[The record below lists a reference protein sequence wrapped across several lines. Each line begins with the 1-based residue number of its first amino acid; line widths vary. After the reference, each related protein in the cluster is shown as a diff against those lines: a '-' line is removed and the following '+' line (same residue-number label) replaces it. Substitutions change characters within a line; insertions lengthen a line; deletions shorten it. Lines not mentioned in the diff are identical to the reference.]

1 MHVLRRTITW
11 IAVAAAWSC
20 GGASVTG
27 VDATPGISSIAV
39 SPSSL
44 TLALGGEAPLQAT
57 VLDES
62 GRSRADLPVVWSV
75 RDTAIARVSSSGVVT
90 ARGVGSTQIAASAGG
105 LSAIATLAVQPP
117 PVASVSVQPANAA
130 LTVGATLAL
139 TALPKDATG
148 APLDRVVTWSSDNPA
163 VASIISTS
171 GVVTAVAPGSAT
183 ITAQSGGKS
192 GTAAVVVSRAAV
204 SSVSIAPANAS
215 LVVGGTVALVTTVKD
230 AAGTML
236 TDREV
241 SWISTAPTVATV
253 SAGGLVS
260 ALAPGSTTITA
271 TSEGAS
277 ATARIVVSRVPVGS
291 VAVLPTSASVTVGQT
306 ATLAATVRDS
316 VGVVV
321 ADRVVT
327 WTSSDLHIAV
337 VSASGVVTGVAAG
350 SATISAA
357 SEGKVGTSAVTVLA
371 RPIASVTVQP
381 ATANVQAGGTA
392 ALTATVKDAVGAV
405 VPDAVVT
412 WTSSSVAVATV
423 STTGVVTGRAAGT
436 TTISA
441 TSGGHTGSATVT
453 VVPVP
458 VASVALQPSSVA
470 LQPGQTAT
478 LTATTKSAD
487 STVLTGRVVTFTSD
501 NPGVAR
507 VSSDGVVTAV
517 ASGTATIAATSEGVR
532 GTAAVVVTP
541 VPVGSVVLL
550 PTNAG
555 VVAGQTVALSAT
567 VLDTAGRV
575 VIDRVVSWTSSDIHV
590 AVVSTTGVVTG
601 VATGTATITATCEGR
616 SGTSTVTVIAPP
628 IDSVSVQPSL
638 ATVQIGRST
647 TLTATVKDVT
657 GAIVT
662 DRAVSWT
669 SGNVAVAIVSSTG
682 VVTGVAAGTAIIS
695 ATSGGKSGSA
705 TVTVVPVPVGSVSVA
720 PSSATLVPTQVIG
733 LSAVVRDEN
742 GVVVTDRAVT
752 WASSNSAVATV
763 SPSGVVTAVAP
774 GTATITATSEG
785 RTGAASI
792 TVAPMPVGSVIV
804 SPPTANVTA
813 GQTVSLS
820 ATVRDTSGA
829 VVTDRVVTW
838 SSSNTAVATV
848 SAAGVATGVTPGV
861 VTITATSEARSG
873 SAAVTVLPVPV
884 ATVTLDPTSVTLEPG
899 QTATLSATT
908 RSADGTVLTG
918 RTVTFSSDNVNVASV
933 SSDGIVTG
941 VAPGAATITAT
952 SEGKTATTTITVQPA
967 VANVVV
973 SPNEVFIRRNGTVQ
987 LSATAYDAS
996 NNAIVGR
1003 AITWSTGDDHLATV
1017 SDTGLVTARR
1027 AGTVT
1032 ITATID
1038 GKSGSA
1044 RVTITN

>member
-57 VLDES
+57 VLDAS
-62 GRSRADLPVVWSV
+62 GHSRADLPVVWSV

-90 ARGVGSTQIAASAGG
+90 ARGVGNTQIAASAGG

-117 PVASVSVQPANAA
+117 PVASVVVQPLTQALVLGEGATYTATPRDVNGTPLSGRVVTWTSSDDAVATVSQDGQVATHAVGTATVTATSEGVSGSATVTVSPVPVASVSVQPASAA
-130 LTVGATLAL
+130 LTVGATFAL
-139 TALPKDATG
+139 TALAKDATG
-148 APLDRVVTWSSDNPA
+148 APLDRVVTWSSDDPA
-163 VASIISTS
+163 VASVSTS

-183 ITAQSGGKS
+183 ITARSDGKS

-215 LVVGGTVALVTTVKD
+215 LAVGGTVALASTVKD
-230 AAGTML
+230 AAGTVL

-241 SWISTAPTVATV
+241 SWIS
-253 SAGGLVS
+253 
-260 ALAPGSTTITA
+260 
-271 TSEGAS
+271 
-277 ATARIVVSRVPVGS
+277 
-291 VAVLPTSASVTVGQT
+291 
-306 ATLAATVRDS
+306 
-316 VGVVV
+316 
-321 ADRVVT
+321 
-327 WTSSDLHIAV
+327 SDLHVAM
-337 VSASGVVTGVAAG
+337 VSASGVVTGVTPG

-381 ATANVQAGGTA
+381 ATANVQVGGTT

-412 WTSSSVAVATV
+412 WTSGSVAVATV

-458 VASVALQPSSVA
+458 VASVALQPSRVA
-470 LQPGQTAT
+470 LQPGETAT

-501 NPGVAR
+501 NSGVAR
-507 VSSDGVVTAV
+507 VSSDGVVSAI
-517 ASGTATIAATSEGVR
+517 APGSATIAATSEGVR
-532 GTAAVVVTP
+532 GTAAVVVTL
-541 VPVGSVVLL
+541 VPVGSVALL
-550 PTNAG
+550 PTSAS

-575 VIDRVVSWTSSDIHV
+575 VTDRVVSWTSSDIHV
-590 AVVSTTGVVTG
+590 AVVSTTGIVTG
-601 VATGTATITATCEGR
+601 VAAGTAAITATSEGR
-616 SGTSTVTVIAPP
+616 SGTSTVTVIVPP

-647 TLTATVKDVT
+647 TLTATVRDVT

-662 DRAVSWT
+662 DRAVSWA
-669 SGNVAVAIVSSTG
+669 SGNVAVATVSSTG

-720 PSSATLVPTQVIG
+720 PSSATLVPTQVVG

-742 GVVVTDRAVT
+742 SVVVTDRAVT
-752 WASSNSAVATV
+752 WASSNSGVATV

-804 SPPTANVTA
+804 SPPTATVTA
-813 GQTVSLS
+813 GQTVSFS

-838 SSSNTAVATV
+838 RSSNTAVATV
-848 SAAGVATGVTPGV
+848 SAAGVVTGVTPGV

-899 QTATLSATT
+899 QTAPLSATT
-908 RSADGTVLTG
+908 KSADGTVLTG
-918 RTVTFSSDNVNVASV
+918 RTVTFSSDNVSVASV

-952 SEGKTATTTITVQPA
+952 SEGKTATTTVTVQPT
-967 VANVVV
+967 VASVVV

-996 NNAIVGR
+996 NNVIIGR
-1003 AITWSTGDDHLATV
+1003 AITWSTSDDHLATV
-1017 SDTGLVTARR
+1017 SATGLVTARR
-1027 AGTVT
+1027 AGAVT